1 MVCWCAFEYNIIM
14 EEQQRGLS
22 LYWNILYKEFVVMK
36 QLVHWYNIVK
46 EIKILL
52 AVCLIFT
59 FAETLVTVG
68 VAIKENVSLLQI

>member
-1 MVCWCAFEYNIIM
+1 M

-22 LYWNILYKEFVVMK
+22 LYCNILYKEVVVIK

-59 FAETLVTVG
+59 FAETLVTVS
-68 VAIKENVSLLQI
+68 VAIKENVSLIQI